1 VCGSIEHPWHQPE
14 ALLESL
20 TQHDDNEQ
28 ANAQKA
34 VDLLTEQRN
43 QLREQ
48 VGGVIARQKELLR
61 QHEQ

>member
-1 VCGSIEHPWHQPE
+1 QPE

-61 QHEQ
+61 QHEQLTS